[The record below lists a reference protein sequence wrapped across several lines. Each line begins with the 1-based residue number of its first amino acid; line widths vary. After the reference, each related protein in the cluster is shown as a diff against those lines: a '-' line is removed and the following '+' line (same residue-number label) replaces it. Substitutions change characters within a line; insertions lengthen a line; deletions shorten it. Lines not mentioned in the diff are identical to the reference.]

1 MELFGDQPDLRA
13 QPLAER
19 LRPRSL
25 DEVVGQDKLFAPGL
39 PLRDAFL
46 KGEAGSLIFWGPPG
60 VGKTT
65 LARLLA
71 AQGGFEFLALSAVD
85 AGIKDV
91 RAVVEQARQ
100 TRARHGRRT
109 LLFLDEIHRFNKAQQ
124 DAFLPHLEDGTLTL
138 VGATTE
144 NPSFSLNAAL
154 LSRAR
159 VLKLEPLGVEALTPL
174 LARALADVER
184 GLGAWGLTAEP
195 GALQALAS
203 LADGDA
209 RRALGLLEQA
219 GAMARAQDA
228 PLTQALAEQA
238 AGSQVLLYDRDG
250 DQHYDLISAL
260 HKCVRASLPDGA
272 VYWCT
277 RMLAAGEDPL
287 YVLRRLTRMASEDIG
302 NADPAALGLAMSARE
317 AFQFLGSP
325 EGEVA
330 IIQLAAYLACVPKSD
345 AAYSAYNEARAEI
358 GETGARPVPLHLRN
372 APTKLM
378 KQFGHGDG
386 YQHAHD
392 DKDGV
397 ADMVGLPEGLRR
409 PAFYQ
414 PVPRGR
420 ERTFREYLEW
430 VEQKR
435 REKRAKGA

>member
-1 MELFGDQPDLRA
+1 
-13 QPLAER
+13 
-19 LRPRSL
+19 
-25 DEVVGQDKLFAPGL
+25 
-39 PLRDAFL
+39 
-46 KGEAGSLIFWGPPG
+46 
-60 VGKTT
+60 
-65 LARLLA
+65 
-71 AQGGFEFLALSAVD
+71 
-85 AGIKDV
+85 
-91 RAVVEQARQ
+91 
-100 TRARHGRRT
+100 
-109 LLFLDEIHRFNKAQQ
+109 
-124 DAFLPHLEDGTLTL
+124 
-138 VGATTE
+138 
-144 NPSFSLNAAL
+144 
-154 LSRAR
+154 
-159 VLKLEPLGVEALTPL
+159 
-174 LARALADVER
+174 
-184 GLGAWGLTAEP
+184 
-195 GALQALAS
+195 
-203 LADGDA
+203 
-209 RRALGLLEQA
+209 
-219 GAMARAQDA
+219 
-228 PLTQALAEQA
+228 
-238 AGSQVLLYDRDG
+238 
-250 DQHYDLISAL
+250 
-260 HKCVRASLPDGA
+260 
-272 VYWCT
+272 
-277 RMLAAGEDPL
+277 
-287 YVLRRLTRMASEDIG
+287 MASEDIG